1 MTSHDH
7 SADGHLFG
15 SSDQADSAGRPWEGR
30 EFDQNPFAG
39 DDGTTPPHLARA
51 LAAFREMSSDS
62 DDKVSLHVALI
73 DAVRSSRFLIPLIAE
88 AGDYGINDA
97 GLVVEKTQELAI
109 VTVAGPAG
117 QKVLPL
123 FSSVE
128 AMHVWNPEARPIP
141 MEARRA
147 ALGAVADG
155 AVWIVVDPKSST
167 EFVMRRPTVEALA
180 KDEPWTPNHI
190 DPELQEIL
198 DASIADEPLIEA
210 IRLVAGDSDARG
222 QGEELV
228 VQISLPPS
236 LTQEDVDLILL
247 SLSTKWAQEQII
259 VQRVDSMK
267 IKLVPHL
274 G

>member
-1 MTSHDH
+1 M
-7 SADGHLFG
+7 FG

-39 DDGTTPPHLARA
+39 DDGTTPPHLAHA
-51 LAAFREMSSDS
+51 LAEFREMSSDS
-62 DDKVSLHVALI
+62 DDKAYLHVALI

-109 VTVAGPAG
+109 VTVAGPTG

-128 AMHVWNPEARPIP
+128 AMHLWNPEARPIP
-141 MEARRA
+141 MESRRA

-155 AVWIVVDPKSST
+155 AVWIVVDPKSPS

-180 KDEPWTPNHI
+180 KAEQWVPNHI
-190 DPELQEIL
+190 DHDLQGVFER
-198 DASIADEPLIEA
+198 SIADEPLVEA
-210 IRLVAGDSDARG
+210 VTLVTGDPDARG
-222 QGEELV
+222 HGEDLV
-228 VQISLPPS
+228 VQLVLPPN
-236 LTQEDVDLILL
+236 LNKEDVDSIIH
-247 SLSTKWAQEQII
+247 SLSTKWAQEEII
-259 VQRVDSMK
+259 SQRVDSMRLQL
-267 IKLVPHL
+267 IAA
-274 G
+274 